1 MLKVFN
7 SLLQLVT
14 TQMCGY
20 EILCSNGARRG
31 REIIIN
37 PVVGCF
43 SIRQLAVFLLF
54 PWNNCDKGYCHGCFT
69 KVVTVVSL
77 LWNKCDNRLGTSV
90 TTVLE
95 QLCQMGI
102 QFTFEYCNQI
112 MTVWGV
118 LLYIENGLFY

>member
-1 MLKVFN
+1 M
-7 SLLQLVT
+7 
-14 TQMCGY
+14 
-20 EILCSNGARRG
+20 EG

-43 SIRQLAVFLLF
+43 SIRQLAVFQSGSWLFFNPAVGCFLLF

-69 KVVTVVSL
+69 AVVTVVSL

-112 MTVWGV
+112 MTAWGV

>member
-1 MLKVFN
+1 M
-7 SLLQLVT
+7 
-14 TQMCGY
+14 
-20 EILCSNGARRG
+20 EG

-37 PVVGCF
+37 PAVGCF
-43 SIRQLAVFLLF
+43 LLS

-69 KVVTVVSL
+69 AVVTVVSL

-102 QFTFEYCNQI
+102 QFSIENCNQI

-118 LLYIENGLFY
+118 LIYRKWSFLLDIKKVNALRIIDVLGFLKTSVSVPLF